1 MVLVGLEVQ
10 DVPLHAIV
18 TNCWTIVT
26 FSIKKKSCHSDLGFF
41 VGEKICFLTRY
52 SCKGVLACQGL
63 RYIKII
69 HL

>member
-26 FSIKKKSCHSDLGFF
+26 FSIKKKSCHSDLGFLW
-41 VGEKICFLTRY
+41 EKRY
-52 SCKGVLACQGL
+52 VSLLDIVVKGS
-63 RYIKII
+63 
-69 HL
+69 